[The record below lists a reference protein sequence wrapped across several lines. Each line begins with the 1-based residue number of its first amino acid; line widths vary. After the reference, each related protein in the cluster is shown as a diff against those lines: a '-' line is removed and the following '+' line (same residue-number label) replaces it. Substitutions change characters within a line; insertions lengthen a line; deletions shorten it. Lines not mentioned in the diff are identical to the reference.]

1 MTEARQA
8 REGSDAAATEDPT
21 AAGRLGDRPEGVI
34 IDADG
39 VDTSGGGLS
48 HVATYEGDA
57 ESGGQLDDVSGRGGA
72 EHLEMLED
80 LELRGDET
88 SDPNEAAEEGMTW
101 VPPIDPPVVAD
112 REDPEGVTVAA
123 GFGVSAM
130 DEPYDFSHRDE
141 EDISSEGELNELIRD
156 ALRSD
161 AATSRWADMIVVGVR
176 GDTVVLR
183 GMVEDLDDT
192 DEVVAVV
199 ERVTGV
205 GEVIDEIQVR
215 ALEP

>member
-1 MTEARQA
+1 M
-8 REGSDAAATEDPT
+8 
-21 AAGRLGDRPEGVI
+21 
-34 IDADG
+34 
-39 VDTSGGGLS
+39 
-48 HVATYEGDA
+48 
-57 ESGGQLDDVSGRGGA
+57 
-72 EHLEMLED
+72 
-80 LELRGDET
+80 
-88 SDPNEAAEEGMTW
+88 
-101 VPPIDPPVVAD
+101 
-112 REDPEGVTVAA
+112 AA